1 MWEAGQGDLLKH
13 CYSHLRSKRYV
24 SGVKGVFEG
33 AGTFTRLLAIAV
45 QSEIIWDQ
53 FASLI
58 TKRKRKR
65 PEMKI
70 SQEK

>member
-33 AGTFTRLLAIAV
+33 VGTFTRLLASAV

-53 FASLI
+53 FASWI
-58 TKRKRKR
+58 KKGK
-65 PEMKI
+65 
-70 SQEK
+70 EKGQK